1 MDKACSG
8 GTAVI
13 PPRKRKLG
21 RAVPAKGK
29 RSRRMIGESRGEG
42 RACREESKA
51 ALPRRKP
58 AHRHGRGSSATAL
71 AGLASLH
78 SAWCDTGD
86 GSYEPRIAAGDKTR
100 HACQAPSVRHAASA
114 PDFAPASFL
123 ITLHQACA
131 RNWRHKTIPGPKT
144 PKAVILEQRVVVR
157 ARSAA
162 LAPSPHCSP
171 CRAAALPSM
180 SGAGRRHGVQPAY
193 ALSDACGRR
202 RASLLAAVRK
212 LRRRV
217 YESRLRVRGRQ
228 WIRPRASPRVAYLY
242 LPAFFALW
250 TPTRLLP

>member
-78 SAWCDTGD
+78 SAWCDTGGRKLRAPD
-86 GSYEPRIAAGDKTR
+86 SRRRQNPPCLPGAKRPACRECPRFCARILFD
-100 HACQAPSVRHAASA
+100 HAASGMRPELA
-114 PDFAPASFL
+114 TQNHPRAKNAQSRDFGAARCSTRKVRSFGAVPALQSL
-123 ITLHQACA
+123 
-131 RNWRHKTIPGPKT
+131 PGGG
-144 PKAVILEQRVVVR
+144 AAFDVR
-157 ARSAA
+157 G
-162 LAPSPHCSP
+162 
-171 CRAAALPSM
+171 RAAAWRTASICAFRCLRQAPCLA
-180 SGAGRRHGVQPAY
+180 AGRREEVPPP
-193 ALSDACGRR
+193 
-202 RASLLAAVRK
+202 
-212 LRRRV
+212 
-217 YESRLRVRGRQ
+217 RL
-228 WIRPRASPRVAYLY
+228 
-242 LPAFFALW
+242 
-250 TPTRLLP
+250 